1 MSFRKSTSVVLSG
14 VSSAL
19 LIVTSIYNSMLPVT
33 TTTTT
38 FIEVLLYVPGTAL
51 SDLHTLFQLILT
63 MTL

>member
-1 MSFRKSTSVVLSG
+1 MSFKKSTSVVLSG

-19 LIVTSIYNSMLPVT
+19 LIVMLPIT

-38 FIEVLLYVPGTAL
+38 FIEVLLYVPEPVL